1 MQERFYASGSCVQK
15 NCAIL
20 GVHPSY
26 LPPTWVRKRTYA
38 AVSGNP
44 CDPVQIDEK
53 FKLEE
58 RPAKFSVNFF
68 RGIKGAL
75 RIPLLSFQYLRRPGC
90 AAQLLCF
97 HTAGGFAPH
106 RLHQD

>member
-44 CDPVQIDEK
+44 CDPARPKVIAGVGGACR
-53 FKLEE
+53 LEVE
-58 RPAKFSVNFF
+58 YEGRRLSNF
-68 RGIKGAL
+68 L
-75 RIPLLSFQYLRRPGC
+75 GC
-90 AAQLLCF
+90 ATHSILCKS
-97 HTAGGFAPH
+97 TRNSSWRSGP
-106 RLHQD
+106 RNSL